1 MTRQM
6 SVLKVHVAIAVNDS
20 GKLAVFDGDYET
32 NKAEYKKWRESLQ
45 NNFRPLATKHIHTL
59 VPMPVQFEDQ
69 TNPQD
74 PGTMTR
80 IEIR

>member
-32 NKAEYKKWRESLQ
+32 NKAEYKKMARVFAKQLQ
-45 NNFRPLATKHIHTL
+45 TL
-59 VPMPVQFEDQ
+59 GHKTHPHACSYACSV
-69 TNPQD
+69 
-74 PGTMTR
+74 
-80 IEIR
+80 